1 MTRGSQNALTETDA
15 SAGEMLTRIR
25 AALGR
30 DAEVAPDE
38 LPPFTIHPAA
48 VEAEDLVNRFS
59 VELEKV
65 GGHVARLRSRDEVK
79 NYLLSLLPA
88 DRHTAVGVSD
98 GAALSVLGVRE
109 WLAEAGVEVVA
120 TLREFAA
127 LREAEAEAKP
137 AAASVEGG
145 ASASLMGQYKR
156 TLIEASIG
164 ITCADYALA
173 DTGTLVLV
181 SGGEQHRMISMLP
194 PVHVC
199 LLSPDHILESLTQL
213 LVLMRGDFQSRA
225 MSAQAMT
232 CITGPSRT
240 ADIEQTITLGV
251 HGPRSLHVLLY
262 LPATE
267 G

>member
-1 MTRGSQNALTETDA
+1 LNETDA
-15 SAGEMLTRIR
+15 SAVEMLTRIR

-30 DAEVAPDE
+30 DAGAAPDE
-38 LPPFTIHPAA
+38 LPPFTIQPAA
-48 VEAEDLVNRFS
+48 IEAEDLVNQFC

-88 DRHTAVGVSD
+88 DRHISVGISD

-109 WLAEAGVEVVA
+109 WLVEAGVGVVA
-120 TLREFAA
+120 TLKEFAS
-127 LREAEAEAKP
+127 LREAEAGAKP
-137 AAASVEGG
+137 AASAEGG
-145 ASASLMGQYKR
+145 ASASLMEQYKR
-156 TLIEASIG
+156 ALIEASIG

-181 SGGEQHRMISMLP
+181 SGDEQHRMISMLP

-199 LLSPDHILESLTQL
+199 LLSPEHILESLTQL
-213 LVLMRGDFQSRA
+213 LARLRGDFQPRA

-262 LPATE
+262 SPAT
-267 G
+267 GG